1 MPQYR
6 SILQQYWG
14 YDNFRPLQHDIIQS
28 FGSGKDT
35 LGLMPT
41 GGGKSI
47 TFQVPALT
55 KDGLCLVIT
64 PLIALMKDQV
74 ANLRAKNI
82 KAAAI
87 YSGMENI
94 DVQKTFDNCI
104 YGHYKFLYLSPERLS
119 SKLFLEKLPLLS
131 VSMIAVDEA
140 HCISQW
146 GYDFR
151 PSYLEIANLRKLLPH
166 VPVLAVT
173 ATATPQVAYDI
184 QRQLLFEHI
193 NVFRKSFYRPNLSYS
208 TRECENKETQ
218 LLRILNNVPGS
229 SIVYVRN
236 RKKTKEI
243 AELLTAQGIS
253 AQFFHAGLPLAEKDQ
268 RQDAWQKGA
277 CRVMVATNAFG
288 MGIDKPDVRF
298 VVHYTMC
305 DSLESYYQEAGRAGR
320 DGKRS
325 YALLLTAPDDPQRI
339 VTRFD
344 QEFPPLERVKDIYEQ
359 LCSYLQIPIG
369 EGKDCSMIF
378 NIYDFCIHNH
388 LYEGMVKCTL
398 KLLQLNGY
406 LTLTD
411 TQENPARVMFTVG
424 RDDLYRIRL
433 NRSDLDPFIR
443 VLLRLYPGI
452 FNDFKAIDE
461 SEIATWSGY
470 TIDRV
475 RELLRRLWQLRV
487 IRYIP
492 SNRSPMIYLHEER
505 LPREDIYIAPE
516 TYRRRQELMHE
527 RFEQMLQYAQ
537 NETQCRSAVL
547 DRYFGASHDHQCG
560 ICDICLQRKREERIR
575 KGERQADEV
584 TLRNQIL
591 EALQHASL
599 EPQALIQQLN
609 GSPERLTDLLRDLL
623 EKGEILQTAEGTLKI
638 THS

>member
-288 MGIDKPDVRF
+288 MGIDKPDVRT
-298 VVHYTMC
+298 VVHLDVP
-305 DSLESYYQEAGRAGR
+305 DSIEAYFQEAGRAGR
-320 DGKRS
+320 DENKAYCVLIYNNSDIAQAKKRIRD
-325 YALLLTAPDDPQRI
+325 AFPEK
-339 VTRFD
+339 
-344 QEFPPLERVKDIYEQ
+344 EFIAQLYEKIA
-359 LCSYLQIPIG
+359 SYLQVG
-369 EGKDCSMIF
+369 VGSCQGTIF
-378 NIYDFCIHNH
+378 TFHIADFCKKFH
-388 LYEGMVKCTL
+388 LPIQTTYSALRILEL
-398 KLLQLNGY
+398 AGY
-406 LTLTD
+406 LEYHDEL
-411 TQENPARVMFTVG
+411 EFKARVQFTCP
-424 RDDLYRIRL
+424 RHRLYDLTL
-433 NRSDLDPFIR
+433 PPQ
-443 VLLRLYPGI
+443 VEQVMHTLLRTYTGI
-452 FNDFKAIDE
+452 FAELTPIDVGT
-461 SEIATWSGY
+461 IATYAEMSEEAVQQGLIALYHEHIITYIPHQKSPCIIY
-470 TIDRV
+470 TKERIETQRLRIEKEVYEYRKRRYEERIGAMIRYMTDKDHCRSQFLLSYFGEDNSKPCLQCDFCLKEPPQTADLAQQIKNQLAV
-475 RELLRRLWQLRV
+475 HPVSINELL
-487 IRYIP
+487 
-492 SNRSPMIYLHEER
+492 ER
-505 LPREDIYIAPE
+505 LP
-516 TYRRRQELMHE
+516 Q
-527 RFEQMLQYAQ
+527 
-537 NETQCRSAVL
+537 
-547 DRYFGASHDHQCG
+547 
-560 ICDICLQRKREERIR
+560 K
-575 KGERQADEV
+575 
-584 TLRNQIL
+584 
-591 EALQHASL
+591 
-599 EPQALIQQLN
+599 
-609 GSPERLTDLLRDLL
+609 
-623 EKGEILQTAEGTLKI
+623 QTAVIETVRILLDKKEI
-638 THS
+638 EYQNNQLRLPL

>member
-28 FGSGKDT
+28 IGSGKDT

-151 PSYLEIANLRKLLPH
+151 PSYLGIATLRKLLPH

-184 QRQLLFEHI
+184 QRQLLFQHI

-208 TRECENKETQ
+208 IRECENKEAQ
-218 LLRILNNVPGS
+218 LLRILNNVKGS

-243 AELLTAQGIS
+243 AEFLTAQGIS
-253 AQFFHAGLPLAEKDQ
+253 AQFFHAGLPLAQKDQ
-268 RQDAWQKGA
+268 RQDAWQKGT

-288 MGIDKPDVRF
+288 MGIDKPDVRT
-298 VVHYTMC
+298 VIHLDVP
-305 DSLESYYQEAGRAGR
+305 DSIEAYFQEAGRAGR
-320 DGKRS
+320 DEKKAYCVLIYNNSDITQAKKRIKDNFPEKEFIVQLYEKIAFYLQVGIGSCLGSIFTFHIADFCKKFHLPLQITYSALKILELAGYLEYHDELEFKARVQFTCPRHKLYDLSMHPQTEEVMHTLLRTYTGIFAELTPIDIGTIAS
-325 YALLLTAPDDPQRI
+325 YAEMSEEAVQRG
-339 VTRFD
+339 
-344 QEFPPLERVKDIYEQ
+344 L
-359 LCSYLQIPIG
+359 
-369 EGKDCSMIF
+369 M
-378 NIYDFCIHNH
+378 
-388 LYEGMVKCTL
+388 
-398 KLLQLNGY
+398 
-406 LTLTD
+406 
-411 TQENPARVMFTVG
+411 
-424 RDDLYRIRL
+424 DLYHEHIITYVPHQKSPCIIYSKERIETHRIRIEKEVYE
-433 NRSDLDPFIR
+433 NR
-443 VLLRLYPGI
+443 
-452 FNDFKAIDE
+452 K
-461 SEIATWSGY
+461 
-470 TIDRV
+470 
-475 RELLRRLWQLRV
+475 RRYEERIGAM
-487 IRYIP
+487 IRYITDKD
-492 SNRSPMIYLHEER
+492 H
-505 LPREDIYIAPE
+505 
-516 TYRRRQELMHE
+516 
-527 RFEQMLQYAQ
+527 
-537 NETQCRSAVL
+537 CRSQFL
-547 DRYFGASHDHQCG
+547 LSYFGEDNSQPCQQC
-560 ICDICLQRKREERIR
+560 DFCLKEPPKVVDLAQQIKSLLKDQPMSINELLERI
-575 KGERQADEV
+575 
-584 TLRNQIL
+584 
-591 EALQHASL
+591 
-599 EPQALIQQLN
+599 PQ
-609 GSPERLTDLLRDLL
+609 
-623 EKGEILQTAEGTLKI
+623 KQTAVIEIVRILIDKKEI
-638 THS
+638 YYQNNQLHLPL